1 MRPSRGTAGVAVG
14 LVVLA
19 AVLAVVAAV
28 RGPMP
33 LPVVALLGGGLV
45 PIATMEG
52 RAAVLVPL
60 VLVAVVAGVRA
71 SGRLPHASLWA
82 QLAAAPILL
91 VGIARLNGVADAP
104 ALVLVYAATAG
115 DVLLRF
121 AHTRSASP
129 LPLRLAAGLG
139 VVPWGV
145 VAFAQV
151 GGLLVGAPPPVAVR
165 VLTVVVLA
173 AAVLQY
179 VVAYRRRDAPER
191 STQDLLL
198 VAIPCALA
206 ALLVVATVG

>member
-19 AVLAVVAAV
+19 AALAVVAAV
-28 RGPMP
+28 RGPLP

-151 GGLLVGAPPPVAVR
+151 GGLLVGTPPVAVR